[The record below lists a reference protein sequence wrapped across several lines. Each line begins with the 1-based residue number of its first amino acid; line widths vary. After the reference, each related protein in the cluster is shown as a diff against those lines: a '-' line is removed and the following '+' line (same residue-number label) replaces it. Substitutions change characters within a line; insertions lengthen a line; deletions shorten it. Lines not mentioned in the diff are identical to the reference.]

1 MKVYDLKFSE
11 IKKCGSD
18 NNEPDCEMRL
28 LLDIWQQLWQSLLP
42 KSQGL
47 SGTYQSALYS
57 AIAGF
62 WVKRFGPCFAG
73 HSWQLALGIDG
84 YSNQKSLGVS

>member
-1 MKVYDLKFSE
+1 MKIYDLKFSGV
-11 IKKCGSD
+11 KKCSSD
-18 NNEPDCEMRL
+18 NKKPDCDMHL

-42 KSQGL
+42 KSRLL
-47 SGTYQSALYS
+47 SGTYQSALCS

-84 YSNQKSLGVS
+84 YSNQKSPGVS